1 MKKLSCRDVGILDC
15 SWEGSADTEEDLL
28 RQARQHGL
36 DTHNYRVTPEDERK
50 MRAAIKTV

>member
-15 SWEGSADTEEDLL
+15 NWEATAATDDELISKAS
-28 RQARQHGL
+28 QYGL
-36 DTHNYRVTPEDERK
+36 NIHNFRVTPEDERK

>member
-36 DTHNYRVTPEDERK
+36 DTHNYRVTPEDEKK